1 MAGMELDSLE
11 TIAER
16 RMKDKIKAI
25 LENPSHPLH
34 KEQRQIGI
42 TFSLH
47 ILPPRC
53 QTERFRLCSHCYQTV
68 QQQWKLQSVISLIT
82 PSHPEQTDIPTAPVK
97 VRTLTLS
104 QTTVYTILYPG
115 VYISCCYQ
123 FTP

>member
-25 LENPSHPLH
+25 LENPSHPLY

-53 QTERFRLCSHCYQTV
+53 QTERFRHSFVVTAIRLYNSSGSCS
-68 QQQWKLQSVISLIT
+68 LS
-82 PSHPEQTDIPTAPVK
+82 SH
-97 VRTLTLS
+97 
-104 QTTVYTILYPG
+104 
-115 VYISCCYQ
+115 
-123 FTP
+123 